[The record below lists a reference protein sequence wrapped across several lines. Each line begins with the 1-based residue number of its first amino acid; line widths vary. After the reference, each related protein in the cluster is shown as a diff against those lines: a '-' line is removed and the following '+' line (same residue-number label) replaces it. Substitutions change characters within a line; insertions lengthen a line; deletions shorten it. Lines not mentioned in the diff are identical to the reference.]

1 MTKFLDEMENKFGE
15 KIERGDARTIPGVE
29 KIEGSEIIYFSDD
42 GKNTPKKQFNNLT
55 DSVSPRNAQSG
66 GRNDR
71 GCTITIPAGL
81 SFYAIGYHGDIDG
94 WRKDIEAGA
103 QGLGLLL
110 AHIEKDRFVISDGRS
125 FALSE
130 CVIKFT

>member
-1 MTKFLDEMENKFGE
+1 MTKFLDEMENKFRE

-29 KIEGSEIIYFSDD
+29 KIEGAEIIYFSDD
-42 GKNTPKKQFNNLT
+42 GENTPKKQFNNLT
-55 DSVSPRNAQSG
+55 ESVCPRNAQNG

-94 WRKDIEAGA
+94 WRKDIEVGA
-103 QGLGLLL
+103 LGLGLLL
-110 AHIEKDRFVISDGRS
+110 AHIDNGTFVVSDGRS

-130 CVIKFT
+130 CVVKFT